1 LLCLF
6 TAAATP
12 DPSTLSLHDALPI
25 WSARPSKAYDTRAGW
40 AAGRLVA
47 SASGLE
53 AFEALQVPRQGVDL
67 EVDLGPLGHF
77 AERRDFGR
85 VRDHVEAEVDRAILA
100 VVDFVH
106 RQRDAIDGDRTLR
119 GDERRQ
125 LCRRADRETSGGA
138 FRLPIGDPAD
148 RIDVARDD
156 VAAHLVAE
164 LERGLE
170 IDAAAFAP
178 HAPGGAR
185 DRLGRD
191 IHSEPGALRAV
202 LRLPKRAAI
211 DHGQAYA
218 RAGDR
223 SADGDCV
230 RIEWAGDR
238 HVQVAAW
245 FDLAD
250 GADGGD
256 DASEHSG
263 PFVAF
268 GVVDFEAVAAKLAPV
283 GQAPTCR
290 RTRWA
295 RFAERGNAHA
305 EARRRAIE
313 QQAVNEA
320 GSEECFAGGGTA
332 FDEQVLQAER

>member
-25 WSARPSKAYDTRAGW
+25 WSARPSKACDTRAGW
-40 AAGRLVA
+40 AAAHPVA
-47 SASGLE
+47 SLSGAE
-53 AFEALQVPRQGVDL
+53 AFEALQVTRHGVDL
-67 EVDLGPLGHF
+67 EVDLGPLGHL

-85 VRDHVEAEVDRAILA
+85 VRDHAAAEGDRPILA
-100 VVDFVH
+100 VVHCVH
-106 RQRDAIDGDRTLR
+106 RPRGAIHGARTLR
-119 GDERRQ
+119 GDGRRQ
-125 LCRRADRETSGGA
+125 LCGGADRETSGGA

-148 RIDVARDD
+148 RIDGARDD

-164 LERGLE
+164 LEGGLE
-170 IDAAAFAP
+170 SDAAAFAP

-223 SADGDCV
+223 SADGDRI

-238 HVQVAAW
+238 HVQV
-245 FDLAD
+245 
-250 GADGGD
+250 
-256 DASEHSG
+256 
-263 PFVAF
+263 
-268 GVVDFEAVAAKLAPV
+268 
-283 GQAPTCR
+283 
-290 RTRWA
+290 
-295 RFAERGNAHA
+295 
-305 EARRRAIE
+305 
-313 QQAVNEA
+313 
-320 GSEECFAGGGTA
+320 
-332 FDEQVLQAER
+332 